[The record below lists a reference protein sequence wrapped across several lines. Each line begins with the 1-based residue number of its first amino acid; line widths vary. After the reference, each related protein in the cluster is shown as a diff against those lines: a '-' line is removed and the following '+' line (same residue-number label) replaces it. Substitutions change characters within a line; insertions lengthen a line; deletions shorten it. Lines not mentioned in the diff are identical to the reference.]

1 MFITSS
7 TYVLTFIN
15 AYKYQTIVTS
25 YFLIGTFQVNRN
37 IFIEKAHFQ
46 SIDIFSFNRHI
57 FIQQAHFQSIDT
69 FSFSR
74 NIFGEQK
81 LCVISFNIFFF
92 FLIYNFMRFCVL
104 LQFFPLKLIQQLF
117 SCIAWVGQQQVYIY
131 ICMYVCMYDFYL
143 NKLFK
148 LFIFSKE
155 IIMII
160 KILFSN
166 YTLSFGYHTKYV

>member
-57 FIQQAHFQSIDT
+57 FIQQAHFRSIDT

-74 NIFGEQK
+74 NIFGQQK
-81 LCVISFNIFFF
+81 LCVISFNILF
-92 FLIYNFMRFCVL
+92 FLIYNFMQFCVL

-117 SCIAWVGQQQVYIY
+117 SCIARVRDQ
-131 ICMYVCMYDFYL
+131 FLL
-143 NKLFK
+143 N
-148 LFIFSKE
+148 SKS
-155 IIMII
+155 
-160 KILFSN
+160 LN
-166 YTLSFGYHTKYV
+166 CL